1 MFVYND
7 YELLYL
13 INDEGSEQAF
23 DILYKK
29 YDTYIW
35 FMIHKYMFKSDKQ
48 FDLYQEALLVFNRCI
63 KTFHECF
70 NVSFCS
76 YLSISIVRR
85 FTYLKKDKYYNSTI
99 FLNYRTPCDYDEPV
113 DNLTYYEKIV
123 KRQTNEMGLLYF
135 EDCIKSGNSLTSFA
149 KNNNISYYEATKI
162 KQKVLKELKKV
173 IE

>member
-23 DILYKK
+23 NILYKK
-29 YDTYIW
+29 YESYIW
-35 FMIHKYMFKSDKQ
+35 FMIHKYIFKTDKQ
-48 FDLYQEALLVFNRCI
+48 LDLYQEALIVFNRCI
-63 KTFHECF
+63 NTFHEWY

-99 FLNYRTPCDYDEPV
+99 FIDDQIPSAYKEESS
-113 DNLTYYEKIV
+113 NLFYYEKII
-123 KRQTNEMGLLYF
+123 KRETNNMGVLYF
-135 EDCIKSGNSLTSFA
+135 EDCIKCGKPLTVFA
-149 KNNNISYYEATKI
+149 KNNNISYYEANKI
-162 KQKVLKELKKV
+162 KQKVLSELKKI